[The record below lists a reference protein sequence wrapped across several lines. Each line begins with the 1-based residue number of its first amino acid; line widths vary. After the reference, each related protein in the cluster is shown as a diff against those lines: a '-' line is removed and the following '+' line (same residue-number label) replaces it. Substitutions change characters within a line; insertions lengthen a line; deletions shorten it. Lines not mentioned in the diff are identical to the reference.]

1 MKITTI
7 FLGSALVASS
17 LFAADNLA
25 KAAKDA
31 GLIALPTNQAALA
44 KLAEETAIDAK
55 DFPSTPERVELG
67 KKLFFE
73 PLLSKSGIISCNTC
87 HNLARGGVDGIP
99 ASTGHKWT
107 PNPHHVN
114 APTVYNSVF
123 NTVQFWD
130 GRAAHLAAQ
139 AQGPMT
145 ADPEMASSPKLV
157 EDRINSMP
165 GYVEEFKKAWGDQKI
180 TFELITG
187 TIGIFERT
195 LNTPSRFD
203 EFLAGK
209 SDALN
214 ADEKAGLKLFI
225 DKGCTTCHI
234 GINLGGTMQPFEV
247 VKKYK
252 FANVGDF
259 KGDANGLVKTPV
271 LRNVELT
278 APYFH
283 NGAVWKL
290 TDAIKEMG
298 SIQLG
303 IDISDKEEKSIATF
317 FKSLTGKMPEVI
329 YPILPAQSEST
340 PIPELDY

>member
-31 GLIALPTNQAALA
+31 GLVALPTNQAALA

-145 ADPEMASSPKLV
+145 A
-157 EDRINSMP
+157 EDR
-165 GYVEEFKKAWGDQKI
+165 
-180 TFELITG
+180 
-187 TIGIFERT
+187 
-195 LNTPSRFD
+195 
-203 EFLAGK
+203 K
-209 SDALN
+209 S
-214 ADEKAGLKLFI
+214 
-225 DKGCTTCHI
+225 
-234 GINLGGTMQPFEV
+234 V
-247 VKKYK
+247 V
-252 FANVGDF
+252 
-259 KGDANGLVKTPV
+259 
-271 LRNVELT
+271 
-278 APYFH
+278 
-283 NGAVWKL
+283 
-290 TDAIKEMG
+290 
-298 SIQLG
+298 
-303 IDISDKEEKSIATF
+303 
-317 FKSLTGKMPEVI
+317 
-329 YPILPAQSEST
+329 
-340 PIPELDY
+340 